1 MAKFV
6 MDYNKARAH
15 YSRTRWDAV
24 DEYSPA
30 YIISTENLLESIGL
44 FRGAMDDVLTVAGS
58 GDQALLYAARGAKH
72 VDTFDLSFCAKAIQD
87 IKTAAVQK
95 MSRYQYV
102 QLLDDLHWDQRH
114 SHNILGVHG
123 MNDVMKL
130 MPSDTSAFVSNL
142 ADCRILSRGEC
153 PPSKWPQHLPTEDE
167 YMKMYKKVTRPFNF
181 IWTDIADVHMYLTQS
196 YDVINTSN
204 VFDWVYNQDSV
215 APMLVRLFEYL
226 KVGGYIQAVSFNAGV
241 EPKASFMRAADALGG
256 RAVMDFSDKMR
267 LEEVMILRKVR

>member
-1 MAKFV
+1 MAQFT
-6 MDYNKARAH
+6 MDYDAARRH
-15 YSRTRWDAV
+15 YSRARWDAV

-30 YIISTENLLESIGL
+30 YIISTENLSESIGM

-58 GDQALLYAARGAKH
+58 GDQALLYTARGAKH

-102 QLLDDLHWDQRH
+102 QLLDDLYWDQRH

-130 MPSDTSAFVSNL
+130 MPSDTSAFVANL
-142 ADCRILSRGEC
+142 ADCRILSRGGYV
-153 PPSKWPQHLPTEDE
+153 PSKGEKQLPTDAE
-167 YMKMYKKVTRPFNF
+167 YTLVQKHVKQPFNF
-181 IWTDIADVHMYLTQS
+181 IWADIADVHTHLTRQ

-204 VFDWVYNQDSV
+204 VFEWVYDQN
-215 APMLVRLFEYL
+215 LVVPIVLHLFEYL
-226 KVGGYIQAVSFNAGV
+226 KVGGYIQVVCFNLNSSLEDKIVEAASRLKGCGVFDVS
-241 EPKASFMRAADALGG
+241 R
-256 RAVMDFSDKMR
+256 R
-267 LEEVMILRKVR
+267 LPLEDVIILRKVR